1 MAKKQIV
8 RLTEGDLHRIIK
20 ESVKNVMT
28 ENQEG
33 VVSENPMI
41 NQLWNE
47 LMTLKNGLIRDII
60 RKYGWGKTSD
70 QIGGKVVVKQIMA
83 INNAISTFNAI
94 LQGTTA
100 DNEEYWSRIEH
111 EQD

>member
-1 MAKKQIV
+1 M
-8 RLTEGDLHRIIK
+8 
-20 ESVKNVMT
+20 N

-47 LMTLKNGLIRDII
+47 LITLKNGLIRDII

-83 INNAISTFNAI
+83 INNAEFTLATHGYVYIFTETINQIPA
-94 LQGTTA
+94 L
-100 DNEEYWSRIEH
+100 
-111 EQD
+111 

>member
-1 MAKKQIV
+1 MAKKQVV
-8 RLTEGDLHRIIK
+8 RLTESDLHRIIK
-20 ESVKNVMT
+20 ESVNNVLN
-28 ENQEG
+28 ENQYG
-33 VVSENPMI
+33 VVSENTEI

-47 LMTLKNGLIRDII
+47 LMILKNGLIKDII
-60 RKYGWGKTSD
+60 RKYAWGKTSD

-83 INNAISTFNAI
+83 INNAIGAFNAV

-100 DNEEYWSRIEH
+100 DNEEHWNRIKH